1 MDQLYELMA
10 GRGLTTSRRHFSRQW
25 LGAAPNY
32 ACLRGDR
39 LPSDSAMLHLARKL
53 IDQRRYILAA
63 HILQMLVWPQNP
75 DRPLRWRP

>member
-1 MDQLYELMA
+1 MDHLYELMA
-10 GRGLTTSRRHFSRQW
+10 GRGLTTSRRYFSREW

-32 ACLRGDR
+32 ACLRSDR

-63 HILQMLVWPQNP
+63 HVLQMLVWPQNP
-75 DRPLRWRP
+75 DRPVRWQT